1 MTVNFHLV
9 VFKNRDKIKILE
21 RRGMYQQTLFK
32 LSILNAEGWSFRLF
46 YQVLEGLLH
55 LDD

>member
-46 YQVLEGLLH
+46 LSGS
-55 LDD
+55 